1 MTVINLTGC
10 ACVDVFQDFI
20 ASEKPI
26 SGSFGTLM
34 KLYYSSQPLSL
45 NLEFAWCFFF
55 YIMNLTEISVSY
67 DLLSLPLLL

>member
-1 MTVINLTGC
+1 MTVINLTVC

-20 ASEKPI
+20 ASKKTI

-45 NLEFAWCFFF
+45 NPKFVCFFF
-55 YIMNLTEISVSY
+55 IS
-67 DLLSLPLLL
+67 